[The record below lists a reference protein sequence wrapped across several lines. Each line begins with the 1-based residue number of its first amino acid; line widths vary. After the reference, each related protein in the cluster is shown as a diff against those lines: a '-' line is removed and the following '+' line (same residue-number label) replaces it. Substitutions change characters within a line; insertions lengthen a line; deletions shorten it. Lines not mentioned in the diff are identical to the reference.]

1 MRELHELVDVEDS
14 ALPLLQSWIAAATN
28 EVEWLSCDASAGAA
42 ALTALQVTTRSPMG
56 ALAHASGGLLV
67 DGGWLRILGAGSRRL
82 ARSLPQWN
90 MLEQGTPKRL
100 PGALLVGDDAAGGFF
115 AVNGGNLPGRPG
127 LVQYFAPDSLTWECL
142 DVGYSDWLSW
152 VFTGDLAT
160 FYANVRW
167 PTWHA
172 DAAALAGDQAYSF
185 YPPLFTAGDIGTRD
199 RRAVPIAELWDLY
212 GARDTD

>member
-115 AVNGGNLPGRPG
+115 AVNGGSLPGRPG

-172 DAAALAGDQAYSF
+172 DAAALAGDQATHFIHRCSQH
-185 YPPLFTAGDIGTRD
+185 
-199 RRAVPIAELWDLY
+199 
-212 GARDTD
+212 